1 MAAAPMYLSGISLTA
16 NVWFPDNERA
26 SAGALMTLASPVGSM
41 LSFIIQAL
49 YIVKVNQT
57 ASATHADV
65 RQATYNMLT
74 VESILITVAS
84 LYLIIVIKE
93 NPKFP
98 PSKVALTKI
107 SSEGSCS
114 DLGKLLKMKNYLLLT
129 FVFACLFATYIAL
142 ATVINP
148 LLIPFGYDDG
158 VIAELGACFIVAGVL
173 STLVTGILLDK
184 SKKYLLTLRVITIA
198 SCLSAILGYFILP
211 LSNNLLCFVVIT
223 LVGLCLVPIMS
234 VGFAF
239 ATELTHPI

>member
-41 LSFIIQAL
+41 LSFVIQAL

-57 ASATHADV
+57 AGATLADV

-198 SCLSAILGYFILP
+198 SCLSAILGYFVLP

>member
-1 MAAAPMYLSGISLTA
+1 
-16 NVWFPDNERA
+16 
-26 SAGALMTLASPVGSM
+26 M
-41 LSFIIQAL
+41 LI
-49 YIVKVNQT
+49 
-57 ASATHADV
+57 
-65 RQATYNMLT
+65 
-74 VESILITVAS
+74 VESILNTVVS
-84 LYLIIVIKE
+84 LYLIVVIKE

-98 PSKVALTKI
+98 PSKVSLTKV

-129 FVFACLFATYIAL
+129 FVFSALFAIYIAL

-148 LLIPFGYDDG
+148 LLQPFGYDDG

-198 SCLSAILGYFILP
+198 SCLSAIASYFILP

-223 LVGLCLVPIMS
+223 LIGLCLVPIMS
-234 VGFAF
+234 IGFAF